1 MKQEKT
7 DETRNYAF
15 NVKGNCDN
23 ASLSF
28 YFRVWQ
34 RRWKRMCLFQRPS
47 PGYATTTG
55 TQPPLICASDVQSI
69 SNYFGYF
76 FFLVQMN
83 KRCVSSTAVWLR
95 GLPPYL
101 STSGVSLS
109 FSLSLSKH
117 THSLTLTLTHTNFS
131 LFRTLTATHYY
142 HSIFNVIVVKVTC
155 KPSIRSHQQL

>member
-1 MKQEKT
+1 MHLYPFIFVFGNVVEKECVFSSDPARDMQQQQEH
-7 DETRNYAF
+7 
-15 NVKGNCDN
+15 
-23 ASLSF
+23 SHHSF
-28 YFRVWQ
+28 VHQ
-34 RRWKRMCLFQRPS
+34 TCS
-47 PGYATTTG
+47 PF
-55 TQPPLICASDVQSI
+55 LIILVI
-69 SNYFGYF
+69 F